1 MSMRG
6 QKTIT
11 SIFPSAIETKP
22 EQKGHRNVHQD
33 RRDDA
38 LAARFYFH
46 FHICRKRYDDCLLD
60 MEQEFFITTLYIA
73 QRLSTRGDYMK
84 QLVRTEAKI
93 TDLKKLFPFYAWN

>member
-1 MSMRG
+1 MRG
-6 QKTIT
+6 QQAIT
-11 SIFPSAIETKP
+11 SNFPSAIDPKP

-38 LAARFYFH
+38 LAARFYYH
-46 FHICRKRYDDCLLD
+46 FHICRVRYDDCLLLI
-60 MEQEFFITTLYIA
+60 EQEFFITTLYIA

-84 QLVRTEAKI
+84 KLVKMEAKT